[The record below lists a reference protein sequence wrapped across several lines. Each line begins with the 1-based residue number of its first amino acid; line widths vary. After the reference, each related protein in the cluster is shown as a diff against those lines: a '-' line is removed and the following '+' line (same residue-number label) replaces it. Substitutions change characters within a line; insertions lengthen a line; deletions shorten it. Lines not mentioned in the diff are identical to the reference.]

1 MLCLKCGLIIASE
14 WPFQYHTSCFPDDM
28 PLPGKDGMTGFD
40 IGIVDDLI
48 NVVRWAHNNSPRS
61 QQVSLGCSEAGHPCE
76 RRIGYTMAAIPPVNL
91 MADPWPATVG
101 TSIHAWLEGAVNAYQ
116 EVHGLNQWATEMEV
130 FASPLMKGHTDLYD
144 KSRFTV
150 LDWKFPGASNM
161 KKMRKEGPSQQYQ
174 VQVQLYGL
182 GHVQAGRRVDRVGIV
197 ALAREAWLKDMYVW
211 TTPFDRGVA
220 EAALDRVDKIGKKLI
235 EMDIMNNPDRWIDV
249 PSDPGFMCRFCPY
262 YQRGVMTNDK
272 GCAGV

>member
-1 MLCLKCGLIIASE
+1 MLCLECGMIITST
-14 WPFQYHTSCFPDDM
+14 WPGPYHTNCWPEHEPM
-28 PLPGKDGMTGFD
+28 PGKDGMTPFD
-40 IGIVDDLI
+40 LGIQDDLI
-48 NVVRWAHNNSPRS
+48 NVVRWAHNNSPRG
-61 QQVSLGCSEAGHPCE
+61 QQIALGCSEAGHPCD
-76 RRIGYTMAAIPPVNL
+76 RRIGYTMAAIPPANL
-91 MADPWPATVG
+91 FADPWPATVG
-101 TSIHAWLEGAVNAYQ
+101 TSIHSWLEQAMEAYQ
-116 EVHGLNQWATEMEV
+116 DTHGIDEWATELEV
-130 FASPLMKGHTDLYD
+130 YPSTLIKGHTDLYA
-144 KSRFTV
+144 KKRFTV

-161 KKMRKEGPSQQYQ
+161 KKMRKEGPSMQYQ

-197 ALAREAWLKDMYVW
+197 AVGREAWLKDMYVW

-235 EMDIMNNPDRWIDV
+235 EMDILNNPDRWIDV